1 MAAVLLEATTNQEA
15 AADLAE
21 TDISAAAMPA
31 ATRVVSATAVGMVC
45 PADSHQQAHLPT
57 GAQLEGT
64 LEAHLV

>member
-1 MAAVLLEATTNQEA
+1 MAAVLLEATTDQEA
-15 AADLAE
+15 AADLAK
-21 TDISAAAMPA
+21 TDISVAAMPG